1 MTNHSVASI
10 LGQINAT
17 MICLA
22 SKYDQR
28 ICPFSFAKLEVGGKS
43 NMCMG
48 VDHCSTSGINF
59 A

>member
-1 MTNHSVASI
+1 MTNHYVASI
-10 LGQINAT
+10 LGQINAP
-17 MICLA
+17 MIYLP

-48 VDHCSTSGINF
+48 VDYCSTSGVNF